1 MKYDYVWHKN
11 LYSIEECQSLK
22 KLCTEHVNLLVG
34 DKKAEG
40 VKKTANVG
48 SFALGPLRSE
58 LNKFNQTIISINRNN
73 FGLDVFETCDQE
85 YLNLNVYN
93 WVNKGE
99 YSWHSDKVLNEPYD
113 IKLTAILNLG
123 TEEFTGGNF
132 ELFLNEP
139 IVVKEINEPGTL
151 LVFPS
156 YIQHRVTPVTSGER
170 VTISR
175 WVNGPTYKSNVQ
187 TSSNRR
193 S

>member
-11 LYSIEECQSLK
+11 LYTIEECQSLK
-22 KLCTEHVNLLVG
+22 KLCAEHVNVSVE

-40 VKKTANVG
+40 VKKTAHVG
-48 SFALGPLRSE
+48 SFALGPLRSVLE
-58 LNKFNQTIISINRNN
+58 KFNQTIISVNRNS
-73 FGLDVFETCDQE
+73 FGLDVFETCNQE

-99 YSWHSDKVLNEPYD
+99 YSWHADKVLNEPYD
-113 IKLTAILNLG
+113 IKLTAILNVG
-123 TEEFTGGNF
+123 TEELIGGNF

-139 IVVKEINEPGTL
+139 IVIEEINEPGTL

-156 YIQHRVTPVTSGER
+156 FIQHRVTPVTSGER

-175 WVNGPTYKSNVQ
+175 WVNGPTYK
-187 TSSNRR
+187 
-193 S
+193 